1 MFFDKYS
8 ELCKKKGKT
17 PTGVAIELNVSRA
30 TVNYWKNGNVPKQ
43 DTLIKI
49 ANYFNVSVDYLLGNS
64 VDALL
69 DKAPSNA
76 SEPSEHI
83 NTIKIAGR
91 DGSYEERA
99 LTDEQLE
106 LFKKMIA
113 ALPEA
118 TDL

>member
-49 ANYFNVSVDYLLGNS
+49 ANYFNVSVDYLLGNE
-64 VDALL
+64 
-69 DKAPSNA
+69 KQ
-76 SEPSEHI
+76 I
-83 NTIKIAGR
+83 N
-91 DGSYEERA
+91 
-99 LTDEQLE
+99 
-106 LFKKMIA
+106 
-113 ALPEA
+113 PA
-118 TDL
+118 TDSDEMLMFALYGGDNADITPGMLEDVRNFAQYIREKNKGKNN

>member
-64 VDALL
+64 VEVLG
-69 DKAPSNA
+69 KSN
-76 SEPSEHI
+76 SNTNETSEHI
-83 NTIKIAGR
+83 NIIKIAGR

-99 LTDEQLE
+99 LTDEQLD
-106 LFKKMIA
+106 LFKKMID
-113 ALPEA
+113 ALPEI

>member
-49 ANYFNVSVDYLLGNS
+49 ANYFNVSVDYLLGNE
-64 VDALL
+64 
-69 DKAPSNA
+69 KQKNP
-76 SEPSEHI
+76 
-83 NTIKIAGR
+83 
-91 DGSYEERA
+91 
-99 LTDEQLE
+99 
-106 LFKKMIA
+106 
-113 ALPEA
+113 A
-118 TDL
+118 TDSDEMLMFALYGDDDADITPGMLEDVRNFAQYIREKNKGKNN

>member
-49 ANYFNVSVDYLLGNS
+49 ANYFNVSVDYLLGNEKQKNPVTDS
-64 VDALL
+64 DEMLMFALYGG
-69 DKAPSNA
+69 DNA
-76 SEPSEHI
+76 DITP
-83 NTIKIAGR
+83 GM
-91 DGSYEERA
+91 
-99 LTDEQLE
+99 LE
-106 LFKKMIA
+106 DVRNFAQYIREKNKGKNN
-113 ALPEA
+113 
-118 TDL
+118 

>member
-49 ANYFNVSVDYLLGNS
+49 ANYFNVSVDYLLGN
-64 VDALL
+64 
-69 DKAPSNA
+69 
-76 SEPSEHI
+76 EEQ
-83 NTIKIAGR
+83 KIPPPTVTR
-91 DGSYEERA
+91 C
-99 LTDEQLE
+99 
-106 LFKKMIA
+106 
-113 ALPEA
+113 
-118 TDL
+118 

>member
-49 ANYFNVSVDYLLGNS
+49 ANYFNVSVDYLLGNE
-64 VDALL
+64 
-69 DKAPSNA
+69 KQKNP
-76 SEPSEHI
+76 
-83 NTIKIAGR
+83 
-91 DGSYEERA
+91 
-99 LTDEQLE
+99 
-106 LFKKMIA
+106 
-113 ALPEA
+113 A
-118 TDL
+118 TDSDEMLMFALYGGDNADITPGMLEDVRNFAQYIGKRIKEKTIDIN

>member
-49 ANYFNVSVDYLLGNS
+49 ANYFNVSVDYLLGNE
-64 VDALL
+64 
-69 DKAPSNA
+69 KQKNP
-76 SEPSEHI
+76 
-83 NTIKIAGR
+83 
-91 DGSYEERA
+91 
-99 LTDEQLE
+99 
-106 LFKKMIA
+106 
-113 ALPEA
+113 A
-118 TDL
+118 TDSDEMLMFALYGGDNAYITPGMLEDVRNFAQYIREKNKGKNN

>member
-49 ANYFNVSVDYLLGNS
+49 ANYFNVSVDYLLGNEKQKNPDTDS
-64 VDALL
+64 DEMLMFALYGG
-69 DKAPSNA
+69 DNA
-76 SEPSEHI
+76 DITP
-83 NTIKIAGR
+83 GM
-91 DGSYEERA
+91 
-99 LTDEQLE
+99 LE
-106 LFKKMIA
+106 DVRNFAQYIREKNK
-113 ALPEA
+113 EKNN
-118 TDL
+118 

>member
-49 ANYFNVSVDYLLGNS
+49 ANYFNVSVDYLLGNE
-64 VDALL
+64 
-69 DKAPSNA
+69 KQKNP
-76 SEPSEHI
+76 
-83 NTIKIAGR
+83 
-91 DGSYEERA
+91 
-99 LTDEQLE
+99 
-106 LFKKMIA
+106 
-113 ALPEA
+113 A
-118 TDL
+118 TDSDEMLMFALYGGDNADITPGMLEDVRNFAQYIREKNKGKNNCH

>member
-49 ANYFNVSVDYLLGNS
+49 ANYFNVSVDYLLGNEKQKNPTTDS
-64 VDALL
+64 DEMLMFALYGG
-69 DKAPSNA
+69 DNA
-76 SEPSEHI
+76 DITP
-83 NTIKIAGR
+83 GM
-91 DGSYEERA
+91 
-99 LTDEQLE
+99 LE
-106 LFKKMIA
+106 DVRNFAQYIREKNKGKNN
-113 ALPEA
+113 
-118 TDL
+118 

>member
-49 ANYFNVSVDYLLGNS
+49 ANYFNVSVDYLLGNE
-64 VDALL
+64 
-69 DKAPSNA
+69 KQKNP
-76 SEPSEHI
+76 
-83 NTIKIAGR
+83 
-91 DGSYEERA
+91 
-99 LTDEQLE
+99 
-106 LFKKMIA
+106 
-113 ALPEA
+113 A
-118 TDL
+118 TDSDEMLMFALYGGDNADITPGMLEDVRNFAQYIRERIKEKTIDIN

>member
-49 ANYFNVSVDYLLGNS
+49 ANYFNVSVDYLLGNE
-64 VDALL
+64 
-69 DKAPSNA
+69 KQKNP
-76 SEPSEHI
+76 
-83 NTIKIAGR
+83 
-91 DGSYEERA
+91 
-99 LTDEQLE
+99 
-106 LFKKMIA
+106 
-113 ALPEA
+113 A
-118 TDL
+118 TDSDEMLMFALYGGANADITPGMLEDVRNFAQYIREKNKGKNN

>member
-49 ANYFNVSVDYLLGNS
+49 ANYFNVSVDYLLGNE
-64 VDALL
+64 
-69 DKAPSNA
+69 KQKNP
-76 SEPSEHI
+76 
-83 NTIKIAGR
+83 
-91 DGSYEERA
+91 
-99 LTDEQLE
+99 
-106 LFKKMIA
+106 
-113 ALPEA
+113 A
-118 TDL
+118 TDSDEMLMFALYGGDNADITPGMLAQYIREKNKGKNN

>member
-49 ANYFNVSVDYLLGNS
+49 ANYFNVSVDYLLGNE
-64 VDALL
+64 
-69 DKAPSNA
+69 KQKNP
-76 SEPSEHI
+76 
-83 NTIKIAGR
+83 
-91 DGSYEERA
+91 
-99 LTDEQLE
+99 
-106 LFKKMIA
+106 
-113 ALPEA
+113 A
-118 TDL
+118 TDSDEMLMFALYGGDNADITPGMLEDVRNFAQYISEKNKGKNN

>member
-49 ANYFNVSVDYLLGNS
+49 ANYFNVSVDYLLGNE
-64 VDALL
+64 
-69 DKAPSNA
+69 KQKTP
-76 SEPSEHI
+76 
-83 NTIKIAGR
+83 
-91 DGSYEERA
+91 
-99 LTDEQLE
+99 
-106 LFKKMIA
+106 
-113 ALPEA
+113 A
-118 TDL
+118 TDSDEMLMFALYGGDNADITPGMLEDVRNFAQYIREKNKGKNN

>member
-49 ANYFNVSVDYLLGNS
+49 ANYFNVSVDYLLGNE
-64 VDALL
+64 
-69 DKAPSNA
+69 K
-76 SEPSEHI
+76 
-83 NTIKIAGR
+83 
-91 DGSYEERA
+91 
-99 LTDEQLE
+99 Q
-106 LFKKMIA
+106 KK
-113 ALPEA
+113 PA
-118 TDL
+118 TDSDEMLMFALYGGDNADITPGMLEDVRNFAQYIREKNKGKNN